1 MRTRTLKRSIS
12 MILPLCSLLLF
23 SCGPPADDFGLYQD
37 MKEYAQQKY
46 EESGATQRTDMPQ
59 KFAPGVEYVA
69 NLKGLIAL
77 VFGSPKLEVHLLSY
91 GSPSIAVASISQFE
105 VPPDSGNFTDC
116 AFVVRPAANIRA
128 PYLHGDAL
136 KGMAGMDTSFSMD
149 FYNVDNASI
158 DVDVFFGDQIAKL
171 EEGLAL
177 VEQYQRT
184 GEDRG
189 KYTKHLVPFKSKYR
203 IEIEEPDTDDDAAR
217 EAYANAAL
225 QAYKLF
231 MDAYFTSLGRLQP
244 EDDAALIQGV
254 TEGTEAF
261 INLLYEEDTAASLGK
276 MLFEDDFDDYFLKGF
291 WREGSYGES
300 GEGANA
306 A

>member
-1 MRTRTLKRSIS
+1 MRMQTAKRSIS
-12 MILPLCSLLLF
+12 IMLPLCSLLLF
-23 SCGPPADDFGLYQD
+23 ACGQPADDFGLYKN

-46 EESGATQRTDMPQ
+46 EESGATQRADMPQ
-59 KFAPGVEYVA
+59 KFAPGEEYIA

-77 VFGSPKLEVHLLSY
+77 VFGSRQLEVHLLSY
-91 GSPSIAVASISQFE
+91 ESPSIAVASISQFE
-105 VPPDSGNFTDC
+105 VPPDSENFTDC
-116 AFVVRPAANIRA
+116 AFVVRPAADIRA

-136 KGMAGMDTSFSMD
+136 KGMAGMSTSFSMD

-158 DVDVFFGDQIAKL
+158 DVDTFFGDQIAKL

-189 KYTKHLVPFKSKYR
+189 KYTPHLAPFKSKYR
-203 IEIEEPDTDDDAAR
+203 IEIEEPDTDDDAVRA
-217 EAYANAAL
+217 AYADAAL

-231 MDAYFTSLGRLQP
+231 MDAYFASLARLQP

-254 TEGTEAF
+254 KEGTDAF
-261 INLLYEEDTAASLGK
+261 IDLLYEEDTAAKLGK
-276 MLFEDDFDDYFLKGF
+276 MLFGDDFDDYFLNGF
-291 WREGSYGES
+291 WRDGYYGE
-300 GEGANA
+300 GL
-306 A
+306 

>member
-1 MRTRTLKRSIS
+1 MTHTFPVRAIS
-12 MILPLCSLLLF
+12 VFLLLCF
-23 SCGPPADDFGLYQD
+23 LLLSACGPSADDFGLYQN

-46 EESGATQRTDMPQ
+46 EESGATQRTDMPA
-59 KFAPGVEYVA
+59 KFAPGVEYIA
-69 NLKGLIAL
+69 DLKGLVAL
-77 VFGSPKLEVHLLSY
+77 VFGSLRLEVHLLSY
-91 GSPSIAVASISQFE
+91 ESPSIAVASISQFE
-105 VPPDSGNFTDC
+105 VPPDSENFTDC

-158 DVDVFFGDQIAKL
+158 DVDTFFGDQIAKL

-189 KYTKHLVPFKSKYR
+189 KYTPHLDPFKSKYR
-203 IEIEEPDTDDDAAR
+203 IEIEEPDTDDDTVR
-217 EAYANAAL
+217 EAYADAAL
-225 QAYKLF
+225 AAYELF
-231 MDAYFTSLGRLQP
+231 MDAYFTSLSRLQP
-244 EDDAALIQGV
+244 EDDAILMQGV
-254 TEGTEAF
+254 KDSTDAF

-276 MLFEDDFDDYFLKGF
+276 MLFGTDFDDYFLNGF
-291 WREGSYGES
+291 WHDGYYGK
-300 GEGANA
+300 GL
-306 A
+306 